1 MISLYQIKPKFQ
13 QLLKPILTL
22 LFRIGVTANMITWS
36 AIFLSIG
43 TGVLLWI
50 HPYGKALLVLPISLL
65 LRMALNAL
73 DGMMARTYNMQS
85 KVGEILNELGDVVS
99 DLCVFFPLLLLFKLN
114 IYVLLLF
121 LFLSVIN
128 EYTGVLAKAISGNR
142 RYDGPM
148 GKSDRAFVVGL
159 VSLILYFNFSLV
171 YYANYI
177 FIFLSILLAISTSVR
192 IFKILKPE

>member
-13 QLLKPILTL
+13 QLLKPILTA
-22 LFRIGVTANMITWS
+22 LFKMGVTANMITWS
-36 AIFLSIG
+36 AILLSIG
-43 TGVLLWI
+43 TGVLLWM

-65 LRMALNAL
+65 VRMALNAL

-99 DLCVFFPLLLLFKLN
+99 DLCMFFPLLYVFGLN
-114 IYVLLLF
+114 IYVLLAF

-159 VSLILYFNFSLV
+159 VSLILFFNSSLMA
-171 YYANYI
+171 YTNYV
-177 FIFLSILLAISTSVR
+177 FMFASILLVISTTVR
-192 IFKILKPE
+192 IVKTLKPE